1 MKVFVKYVN
10 DFNVNMLI
18 LMIEKIN
25 IILNRFKNVFGIFQ
39 NN

>member
-10 DFNVNMLI
+10 DFNVNMLM

-25 IILNRFKNVFGIFQ
+25 IILNRFENVLEIFQ

>member
-10 DFNVNMLI
+10 DFNVNMLM

-25 IILNRFKNVFGIFQ
+25 IILNRF
-39 NN
+39 

>member
-25 IILNRFKNVFGIFQ
+25 IILNRFKNVFEIFQ